1 MFKNLITRLQR
12 PFIVLRKYKPGE
24 INTREEYEKACKDIV
39 DKYEKEIS
47 SYVRDYAT
55 IKEEVNLR
63 IQENDM
69 LKEQVKAYKDTIRL
83 LKNELKNSKNEIE
96 NLRRYKEVYNV
107 ND

>member
-12 PFIVLRKYKPGE
+12 PFIVLRKYKLGE
-24 INTREEYEKACKDIV
+24 INTREEYEKACKNIV

-47 SYVRDYAT
+47 SYVRDYTT

-69 LKEQVKAYKDTIRL
+69 LKEQVKVYKDNIRL
-83 LKNELKNSKNEIE
+83 LKKELKNSKNEIE
-96 NLRRYKEVYNV
+96 DLKRNKEVHNV